1 MKTIT
6 SISIR
11 VALILA
17 IFLVGSYDADA
28 QCAMCKAVAED
39 TMQDGFGVAMGLNY
53 GILFIMFI
61 PYVLLTVL
69 FFTFFRKRIM
79 GFFREFSNIH

>member
-1 MKTIT
+1 MAI
-6 SISIR
+6 I
-11 VALILA
+11 LI
-17 IFLVGSYDADA
+17 GSYDASA

-61 PYVLLTVL
+61 PYVLLAVL
-69 FFTFFRKRIM
+69 FFTFFRKQIL
-79 GFFREFSNIH
+79 GFFKEFSNIH